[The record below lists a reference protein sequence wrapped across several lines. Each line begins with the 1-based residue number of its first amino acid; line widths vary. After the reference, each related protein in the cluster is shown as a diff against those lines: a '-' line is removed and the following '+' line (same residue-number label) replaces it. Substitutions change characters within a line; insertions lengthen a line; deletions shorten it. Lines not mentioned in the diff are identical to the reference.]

1 MANLQLPLNQD
12 HEVVLGSEYCSGYKD
27 PISNEWHTGFYC
39 PASDES
45 ENVFCCGSSFRKY
58 CCTKKDKVLQSEIQ
72 DLTILIGIIVG
83 ASAAIMIITLVS
95 CFCCSCCILY
105 KKRNSSSNGSMY
117 RFHNASEHSGVT
129 NMYSLSGGASR
140 TGTPQLNSGHY
151 HRMMH
156 EETAAALSHHH
167 RHYQRNGGMS
177 HSHTLPHN
185 LSHHSKNR
193 QSEVNTQ
200 NHEQVRAYGTLGRMP
215 RERPPPYHDLPA
227 SAYLPPPQ
235 NVITASVIEEMSH
248 SMQEPLKDIHPM
260 DHNVIKVANESQQIG
275 SCVSTPPPPEPHQI
289 LFSNAVAE
297 ANGEGDEEQLFHS
310 TKF

>member
-12 HEVVLGSEYCSGYKD
+12 HE
-27 PISNEWHTGFYC
+27 GFYC

-105 KKRNSSSNGSMY
+105 KKRNSSSNG
-117 RFHNASEHSGVT
+117 
-129 NMYSLSGGASR
+129 ASR

-200 NHEQVRAYGTLGRMP
+200 NHEQGNVSFNARATQGYPSNG
-215 RERPPPYHDLPA
+215 
-227 SAYLPPPQ
+227 
-235 NVITASVIEEMSH
+235 
-248 SMQEPLKDIHPM
+248 
-260 DHNVIKVANESQQIG
+260 SQCYQ
-275 SCVSTPPPPEPHQI
+275 SCQ
-289 LFSNAVAE
+289 
-297 ANGEGDEEQLFHS
+297 
-310 TKF
+310 